1 MQRCL
6 VKWGNWRWGGP
17 HSGPPVGAGGR
28 LGRKYSGGR
37 CNSSWSVEGAG
48 QRATVGPGPPAVT
61 FILGRSWGLVLRV
74 EGTNLLE
81 RKEDGVSLVMSRDLE
96 SGLIFFSFLLWG
108 AHLSAQRLLLAL

>member
-1 MQRCL
+1 M
-6 VKWGNWRWGGP
+6 
-17 HSGPPVGAGGR
+17 
-28 LGRKYSGGR
+28 
-37 CNSSWSVEGAG
+37 
-48 QRATVGPGPPAVT
+48 
-61 FILGRSWGLVLRV
+61 LRV